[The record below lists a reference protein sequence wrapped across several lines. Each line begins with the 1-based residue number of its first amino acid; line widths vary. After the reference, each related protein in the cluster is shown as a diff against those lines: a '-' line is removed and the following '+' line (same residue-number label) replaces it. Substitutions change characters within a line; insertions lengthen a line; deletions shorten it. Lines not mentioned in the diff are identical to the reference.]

1 MYNLT
6 NGDTVTGTNPNYA
19 TLWRPTTG
27 LQARFFRISTQLE
40 F

>member
-6 NGDTVTGTNPNYA
+6 NGDTITATNNNYA
-19 TLWRPTTG
+19 TLWQPTSI